1 MRSRV
6 YKTVRCPSVH
16 PSVSQSV
23 PSVKRSSA
31 AARGRSTALS
41 SKCGQCH
48 VDSRINQAE
57 QTWVTL
63 YFRPIKILAVFTA
76 CVEFVSGWQHA
87 WNYISTHWADWTLD
101 GSTYKNLPY
110 FVVENLATL
119 ISLQTA
125 VFIVTATVICSL
137 RHGLRLTAVPRSTQ
151 TCIPSRSLNRVPAL
165 AGVRAGMSPL
175 PGGR

>member
-1 MRSRV
+1 MEL
-6 YKTVRCPSVH
+6 YI
-16 PSVSQSV
+16 
-23 PSVKRSSA
+23 
-31 AARGRSTALS
+31 
-41 SKCGQCH
+41 
-48 VDSRINQAE
+48 D
-57 QTWVTL
+57 TL
-63 YFRPIKILAVFTA
+63 GGL
-76 CVEFVSGWQHA
+76 
-87 WNYISTHWADWTLD
+87 DLD